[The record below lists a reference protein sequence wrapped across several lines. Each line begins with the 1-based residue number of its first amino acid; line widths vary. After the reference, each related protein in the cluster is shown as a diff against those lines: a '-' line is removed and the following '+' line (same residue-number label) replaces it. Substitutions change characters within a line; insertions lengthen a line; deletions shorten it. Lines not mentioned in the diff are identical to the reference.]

1 MERASRWLDESRPP
15 KNPADRQK
23 TDSPKIYDVNLDSGQ
38 CRFISK
44 SSMRWHTYQCAVHM
58 TDMLV
63 KYCSGSG
70 CRKPKNVGEFGRN
83 ASRKDGLQSQ
93 CKICN
98 NNAGKRFYAEL
109 KAAKGPNG
117 YDKLKAAKAKKRA
130 YDKANHTKR
139 KAVKGPNPY
148 CRPGCVPQ
156 RMSKQDRE
164 SCLAILRQPHT
175 TTPLKFG

>member
-1 MERASRWLDESRPP
+1 
-15 KNPADRQK
+15 
-23 TDSPKIYDVNLDSGQ
+23 
-38 CRFISK
+38 
-44 SSMRWHTYQCAVHM
+44 M

-70 CRKPKNVGEFGRN
+70 CRKLKNVGEFGRH

-117 YDKLKAAKAKKRA
+117 YDKFMAAKAKKRA
-130 YDKANHTKR
+130 YDKTNKKR
-139 KAVKGPNPY
+139 AYDKLKAVKGPNPY
-148 CRPGCVPQ
+148 CRPGKDAPQ
-156 RMSKQDRE
+156 RISKKYRE
-164 SCLAILRQPHT
+164 HCLAIIRQPYSN
-175 TTPLKFG
+175 TP

>member
-1 MERASRWLDESRPP
+1 M
-15 KNPADRQK
+15 
-23 TDSPKIYDVNLDSGQ
+23 DSGQ

-83 ASRKDGLQSQ
+83 AAQKDGLQSQ

-117 YDKLKAAKAKKRA
+117 YDKFMAAKAKKRA
-130 YDKANHTKR
+130 YDKTR
-139 KAVKGPNPY
+139 TLKGPNPY
-148 CRPGCVPQ
+148 CRPGCVGVTQ

-175 TTPLKFG
+175 TAQLKFG

>member
-1 MERASRWLDESRPP
+1 
-15 KNPADRQK
+15 
-23 TDSPKIYDVNLDSGQ
+23 
-38 CRFISK
+38 
-44 SSMRWHTYQCAVHM
+44 M

-70 CRKPKNVGEFGRN
+70 CRKPINVGEFGRN
-83 ASRKDGLQSQ
+83 AAQKDGLQTQ

-98 NNAGKRFYAEL
+98 NKARKRFYAEL

-117 YDKLKAAKAKKRA
+117 YDKLMAAKAKKRA
-130 YDKANHTKR
+130 YDKAKHTKR
-139 KAVKGPNPY
+139 KAVKGPS
-148 CRPGCVPQ
+148 RPGCVGVTQ